1 MSAPR
6 RAMRL
11 AATIGVAGLLMGCVD
26 LDDEPLPPLRGLE
39 DQADPVDA
47 DTGVAGEEIDL
58 AGLGEDAAGPDQ
70 AAGGNPEGAG
80 AREGA
85 GLEPP
90 PDFPDVPFEEL
101 DLPPDEPPPPIEAS
115 TPPPTQPAAP
125 VEEPTP
131 EPTEPASPEPQRGP
145 PPPPPSEPL
154 DLGALGAVDDYCQL
168 WQTYGGY
175 GALLDQALVAGPP
188 DRTAAT
194 LTFGVALYQRSG
206 ALAPADL
213 RSDFNQLAE
222 VLGGLD
228 SLLGEF
234 GHDFMAFL
242 SAADGDPQLLS
253 RLQAVEAA
261 AEQLVPRIDEHIF
274 ATCGVS
280 IA

>member
-6 RAMRL
+6 RIMRF
-11 AATIGVAGLLMGCVD
+11 AATIGVLGLLMGCVD

-47 DTGVAGEEIDL
+47 DTAVAGEEIDL
-58 AGLGEDAAGPDQ
+58 AGLGEDAAGADQ
-70 AAGGNPEGAG
+70 TGGTNSEGEDAG
-80 AREGA
+80 EGA
-85 GLEPP
+85 GLEAP

-101 DLPPDEPPPPIEAS
+101 DLPPDEPPPPIEES

-131 EPTEPASPEPQRGP
+131 EPTEPAAPESQRGP

-154 DLGALGAVDDYCQL
+154 DVGALGAVDDYCGL

-175 GALLDQALVAGPP
+175 GALLDQVLVAGPP

-194 LTFGVALYQRSG
+194 LSFGVALYERSG
-206 ALAPADL
+206 ELAPVDV

-222 VLGGLD
+222 VLSGLD

-242 SAADGDPQLLS
+242 GAADSDPQMLS
-253 RLQAVEAA
+253 RLQAVEAP
-261 AEQLVPRIDEHIF
+261 AEHLAPRIDEHIF
-274 ATCGVS
+274 TTCGVS